1 MLKSHEELRHAVCL
15 IPRGTEEGFETHL
28 DEPDFQV
35 LTNQPVAFQLFSS
48 STRLGSRLG
57 EVVMLSDEEITVLP
71 PIRTV
76 LRFGKKASAQLL
88 PVRLGVHLTEIGT
101 LELWCES
108 QQTPHRWQ
116 LQFDVRQEGEPEAQ
130 LAPGE
135 TLDAELIETAQE
147 KIRATFQGGDAISQ
161 NPPEKLVK
169 ELTAILDLGK
179 EKWPTSAIR
188 KLADTLIE
196 YKEGRML
203 TPQHEARWLNLLG
216 FCLRPGFGDPVD
228 EWRLKETWKLYP
240 QGLEFHRQAQNR
252 SEWWIFWRRVA
263 GGLTAGQQ
271 LHIYQQL
278 APSLQP
284 VQTKKK
290 KGGKRAAK
298 SFGVQEELEVW
309 MMLANF
315 ERLPVDKKVQ
325 LGNMLIGKLDRKK
338 PRPQEFWAL
347 GRFGARIP
355 FYGPLDQ
362 VIPCQQAVK
371 WLDVLLS
378 MNLAASEPLAR
389 SLIQLARLTGDR
401 ERDIAE
407 EKRDYLAGW
416 LDQLP
421 NGDRFKE
428 ALTHPE
434 TILQSQEQDWVFGES
449 LPAGLI
455 LSG

>member
-1 MLKSHEELRHAVCL
+1 MIVKLELDWAPIELENPHPELAVAIGAAYYGLVRLGEGVRIGAGSPRAYYVEVAAQTETELQEEQRQAVCL

-228 EWRLKETWKLYP
+228 EWRLKEAWKLYP

-290 KGGKRAAK
+290 KGGKKAGKELQCSGRTRSLDDARQLRAA
-298 SFGVQEELEVW
+298 
-309 MMLANF
+309 
-315 ERLPVDKKVQ
+315 
-325 LGNMLIGKLDRKK
+325 
-338 PRPQEFWAL
+338 
-347 GRFGARIP
+347 AR
-355 FYGPLDQ
+355 
-362 VIPCQQAVK
+362 
-371 WLDVLLS
+371 
-378 MNLAASEPLAR
+378 
-389 SLIQLARLTGDR
+389 
-401 ERDIAE
+401 
-407 EKRDYLAGW
+407 
-416 LDQLP
+416 
-421 NGDRFKE
+421 
-428 ALTHPE
+428 
-434 TILQSQEQDWVFGES
+434 
-449 LPAGLI
+449 
-455 LSG
+455 